1 MLRRSLCALVALT
14 LPLGVAACTGDDAD
28 ADSGH
33 THAGGAAVSLP
44 VGDGTEAEEVGYE
57 ISDVRLPRRAGRPG
71 EVSFRIDTFRGTPQ
85 TAFLT
90 EQTKDLHLYVVRDD
104 LGVFRHL
111 HPTMAGDGTWSAPL
125 TLPSGGDYR
134 VISEFVAEDDGG
146 NGDHVIL
153 GRTGTVPGASVAP
166 GADEPDPL
174 VQVAVDRAP
183 GVGRDERLGLVV
195 TDAEDRPVRLET
207 YLGTYAH
214 VTGFHRESGAMVHL
228 HPMTDPAVTEDGS
241 GLTFHSEIE
250 QAGDYLLF
258 VQVRVDGFVHT
269 VPVEMAVT

>member
-1 MLRRSLCALVALT
+1 M
-14 LPLGVAACTGDDAD
+14 
-28 ADSGH
+28 
-33 THAGGAAVSLP
+33 
-44 VGDGTEAEEVGYE
+44 
-57 ISDVRLPRRAGRPG
+57 
-71 EVSFRIDTFRGTPQ
+71 SFRIDTFRGTAQ

-90 EQTKDLHLYVVRDD
+90 EQTKELHLYVVRDD

-111 HPTMAGDGTWSAPL
+111 HPTMAEDGTWSAPV

-153 GRTGTVPGASVAP
+153 GRVGTVSGAAGAAP
-166 GADEPDPL
+166 AEEADPL
-174 VQVAVDRAP
+174 VSVEVDQAP

-195 TDAEDRPVRLET
+195 RDAEDRPVALDT

-214 VTGFHRESGAMVHL
+214 VTGFHRESGSMVHL
-228 HPMTDPAVTEDGS
+228 HPMTEPVVTEDGS

-258 VQVRVDGFVHT
+258 VQVRVDGYVHT
-269 VPVEMAVT
+269 VPVEMTVT